1 MEWQTGMP
9 KISTESTQ
17 LSFLT
22 TDGIVNCTFRPMLTP
37 EQYGELY
44 ALMKLESL
52 SHEALGARLAEMA
65 SRWGTSFYINP

>member
-1 MEWQTGMP
+1 MQRT
-9 KISTESTQ
+9 STESTQ

-22 TDGIVNCTFRPMLTP
+22 TDGIVTCTFRPMLNP

-52 SHEALGARLAEMA
+52 SHEKLGFRLGEMA
-65 SRWGTSFYINP
+65 SRWGISFFINP